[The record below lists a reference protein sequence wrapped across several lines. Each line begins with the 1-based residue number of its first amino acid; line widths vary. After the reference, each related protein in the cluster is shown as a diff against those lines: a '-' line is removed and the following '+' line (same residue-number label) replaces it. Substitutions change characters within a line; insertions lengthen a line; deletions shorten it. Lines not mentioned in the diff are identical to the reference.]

1 MKNII
6 LLLTIILSGFFAT
19 NAQIPDSLKL
29 KGDEIKQVQS
39 LFDYY
44 ETYEKNT
51 SEKEKKDALN
61 KFIDDTDATITD
73 KEREDVFKVVDFY
86 INADQDNSDKPID
99 INVDVNEALEIEK
112 QAEEHFND
120 AKNQLMNM
128 SYPEYSEFI
137 KKASPL
143 YTEKE
148 IKESYNALHKNDE
161 KHVNI
166 VAGDNEKTKEMKQVD
181 AFLILENPKNYQEFR
196 SAILFLKPDAKEDEI
211 RKAWDNR
218 DK

>member
-6 LLLTIILSGFFAT
+6 LLFTIFLSGFLAT

-29 KGDEIKQVQS
+29 KGNELKQIQS

-61 KFIDDTDATITD
+61 EFIDDTGGTVSD
-73 KEREDVFKVVDFY
+73 KEREDAFKIIDAY
-86 INADQDNSDKPID
+86 ISADKDNSVKPTD
-99 INVDVNEALEIEK
+99 INVDVNEVSEIEK

-137 KKASPL
+137 IKASPL

-148 IKESYNALHKNDE
+148 IKESYNALHKNDG

-166 VAGDNEKTKEMKQVD
+166 VAGDNKKTEEMKQVD
-181 AFLILENPKNYQEFR
+181 ALLILENPKNYQEFR
-196 SAILFLKPDAKEDEI
+196 AAILFLKPDAKEDEI

>member
-1 MKNII
+1 MKNKVII
-6 LLLTIILSGFFAT
+6 LIIILSSFFT
-19 NAQIPDSLKL
+19 MNAQVPDSLKL
-29 KGDEIKQVQS
+29 KGNELKQIQS

-44 ETYEKNT
+44 ETYEENT

-61 KFIDDTDATITD
+61 KFIDDTDGTVTD
-73 KEREDVFKVVDFY
+73 KEREDAFKIIDAYISADKDDSVKPVD
-86 INADQDNSDKPID
+86 KK
-99 INVDVNEALEIEK
+99 VDVQEISEIEK

-128 SYPEYSEFI
+128 SYSEYAEFI
-137 KKASPL
+137 RKGSPL
-143 YTEKE
+143 HTEKE
-148 IKESYNALHKNDE
+148 LKESYNALHKNDG
-161 KHVNI
+161 KHVSI
-166 VAGDNEKTKEMKQVD
+166 VSGDEEKTEQMKQVD

-196 SAILFLKPDAKEDEI
+196 AAILVLKPDVKEDEI

>member
-6 LLLTIILSGFFAT
+6 LLLTIIFSGFLAT

-29 KGDEIKQVQS
+29 KGNELKQIQS

-44 ETYEKNT
+44 ETYDENT
-51 SEKEKKDALN
+51 TEKEKKDALN
-61 KFIDDTDATITD
+61 KFIDDTGGTVTD
-73 KEREDVFKVVDFY
+73 KEREDAFKIIDTY
-86 INADQDNSDKPID
+86 ISADKDNSVKPTD
-99 INVDVNEALEIEK
+99 INVDVNEVLEIEK

-128 SYPEYSEFI
+128 SYPQYSEFI

-148 IKESYNALHKNDE
+148 IKESYNALHKNDG
-161 KHVNI
+161 KHVSI
-166 VAGDNEKTKEMKQVD
+166 VPGDEEKTEQMKQVD
-181 AFLILENPKNYQEFR
+181 AFYILENPKNYQEFR
-196 SAILFLKPDAKEDEI
+196 SAILFLKPDAKEEEI
-211 RKAWDNR
+211 RRAWDNR

>member
-6 LLLTIILSGFFAT
+6 LLLTITLSGFLAT

-29 KGDEIKQVQS
+29 KGNELKQVQS

-61 KFIDDTDATITD
+61 EFIDDTDATITD
-73 KEREDVFKVVDFY
+73 KEREDAFKIIDAY
-86 INADQDNSDKPID
+86 ISADKDNSVKPVD
-99 INVDVNEALEIEK
+99 INVDVNEVSEIEK

-128 SYPEYSEFI
+128 SYPEYAEFI
-137 KKASPL
+137 RKGSPL
-143 YTEKE
+143 HTEKE
-148 IKESYNALHKNDE
+148 LKESYNALHKNDG
-161 KHVNI
+161 KHVSI
-166 VAGDNEKTKEMKQVD
+166 VPGDEEKTEQMKQVD
-181 AFLILENPKNYQEFR
+181 AFYILENPKNYQEFR
-196 SAILFLKPDAKEDEI
+196 SAILVLKPDAKEDEI